1 MELGYDRAAL
11 HEYMDDINGVSEIMR
26 RSKDESSTVYYSCK
40 QQYTRLYTEIEQITR
55 KAYNK
60 VEAAE
65 SMQRTAEA
73 EFGLAMRLMEN
84 AEDENAQE
92 SASRQLQHAQELRA
106 EAEAE
111 MAVAS
116 AEYSK
121 AQARM
126 KSLTDV
132 WARYQSQLESASHK
146 VEDGLSAFV
155 TVVGNGNR
163 DLGEY
168 MNVMDKAQASLYEE
182 NPGRQS
188 ASTGSGS
195 AVQIQSVESRMS
207 SASSGEST
215 MFKTSAG
222 NTVGLATAAGV
233 TGIVMHLAGQK
244 YSFPNT
250 KAGAAKAYRTAVK
263 SGDSELIARTKDM
276 FSAGGVVQTTERRD
290 GQQYV
295 ADTMAELQMGLPDTI
310 DREMVLAGAE
320 VRKMRSPETTT
331 SEGDMKGSWKDSV
344 FFLDDDFV
352 PPYKN
357 DRNLT
362 IAEIRQDLHDT
373 CGIDL
378 GGIPFVDGVADFSSI
393 AIASL
398 STKDIVTQ
406 ATGMSSHEYDQL
418 EPLERTR
425 LFSKVFGEGKRSSNF
440 TITDRLVAER
450 QLPIPGL
457 PDGYTAQDVKRWR
470 SNPQHRFTW
479 DEQVNGGYNLVPTI
493 IHGNVS
499 HTGLVS
505 SSSKAIEYFEERAN
519 DPPEKYSWDESEAPI
534 SIDEFLKKGTT

>member
-1 MELGYDRAAL
+1 MELSYDKAAL
-11 HEYMDDINGVSEIMR
+11 HEYMDDINGVGEIMR
-26 RSKDESSTVYYSCK
+26 RSKDESSSVYYSCK
-40 QQYTRLYTEIEQITR
+40 QQYTRLYTEMEQITR
-55 KAYNK
+55 TAYNK

-73 EFGLAMRLMEN
+73 EFDLAMRLMEN
-84 AEDENAQE
+84 AEDENAQA
-92 SASRQLQHAQELRA
+92 SARRQLQYAQELRA

-121 AQARM
+121 AQAKM
-126 KSLTDV
+126 KNLTDV
-132 WARYQSQLESASHK
+132 WDRYQSQLESASHR

-168 MNVMDKAQASLYEE
+168 MNVMDKAQASLYEG
-182 NPGRQS
+182 NPAGQS
-188 ASTGSGS
+188 ASAGTGST
-195 AVQIQSVESRMS
+195 AQTQSVESGVN
-207 SASSGEST
+207 ASPREST
-215 MFKTSAG
+215 MFKTRAG
-222 NTVGLATAAGV
+222 NTVGLAKVAGV
-233 TGIVMHLAGQK
+233 TAIAMHLDGK
-244 YSFPNT
+244 EYSFSNT

-263 SGDSELIARTKDM
+263 NGDSELIARTKDM
-276 FSAGGVVQTTERRD
+276 FSAGGVVQATEPRN

-295 ADTMAELQMGLPDTI
+295 ADTMAELQAGLPDTI

-320 VRKMRSPETTT
+320 VRKMRSPETMT

-344 FFLDDDFV
+344 FYLDDEFV

-398 STKDIVTQ
+398 STKDIVTR

-425 LFSKVFGEGKRSSNF
+425 LFSEVFGEGKRTSNF
-440 TITDRLVAER
+440 TIADRLVAER

-470 SNPQHRFTW
+470 SDPRHRFTW

-534 SIDEFLKKGTT
+534 SIDEFLKKGIT

>member
-1 MELGYDRAAL
+1 MELSYDKAAL
-11 HEYMDDINGVSEIMR
+11 HEYMDDINGVGEIVR
-26 RSKDESSTVYYSCK
+26 RSKDESSSVYYSCK
-40 QQYTRLYTEIEQITR
+40 QQYTRIYTEMEQITR

-60 VEAAE
+60 VETAE

-73 EFGLAMRLMEN
+73 EFDFAMRLMEN

-92 SASRQLQHAQELRA
+92 SARRQLQHAQELRT
-106 EAEAE
+106 EAETE
-111 MAVAS
+111 MEVAS

-121 AQARM
+121 AQAKM

-132 WARYQSQLESASHK
+132 WDRYQSQLEAAAHK
-146 VEDGLSAFV
+146 VEDGFSAFV

-168 MNVMDKAQASLYEE
+168 MNVMDKAQASLYEG
-182 NPGRQS
+182 NPAGQS
-188 ASTGSGS
+188 AYAGSGS
-195 AVQIQSVESRMS
+195 TAQTQSVESRVN
-207 SASSGEST
+207 ASPREST
-215 MFKTSAG
+215 MFKTRDG
-222 NTVGLATAAGV
+222 NTVGLAKVAGV
-233 TGIVMHLAGQK
+233 TAIAMHLGGK
-244 YSFPNT
+244 EYSFSNT

-290 GQQYV
+290 EQQYV
-295 ADTMAELQMGLPDTI
+295 TDTMAELQRGLPDTI

-331 SEGDMKGSWKDSV
+331 SEGERKGSWKDSV
-344 FFLDDDFV
+344 FYLDDDFV

-362 IAEIRQDLHDT
+362 VAEIRQDLHDT

-398 STKDIVTQ
+398 STNDIVTQ
-406 ATGMSSHEYDQL
+406 ATGISSHEFDQL

-425 LFSKVFGEGKRSSNF
+425 LFSEVFGEGKRTSNF
-440 TITDRLVAER
+440 IIADRLVAER
-450 QLPIPGL
+450 RLPIPGL

-470 SNPQHRFTW
+470 SDPRHRFTW

-505 SSSKAIEYFEERAN
+505 SSSKAIEYFEERVN
-519 DPPEKYSWDESEAPI
+519 DPPEKYSWNESEAPI
-534 SIDEFLKKGTT
+534 SIDEFLRKSST

>member
-1 MELGYDRAAL
+1 MELSYDKAAL
-11 HEYMDDINGVSEIMR
+11 HEYMDDINGVGEIMR
-26 RSKDESSTVYYSCK
+26 RSKDESSSVYYSCK
-40 QQYTRLYTEIEQITR
+40 QQYTRLYTEMEQITR
-55 KAYNK
+55 TAYNK

-73 EFGLAMRLMEN
+73 EFDLAMRLMEN
-84 AEDENAQE
+84 AEDENTQE
-92 SASRQLQHAQELRA
+92 SARRQLQHAQELRA

-121 AQARM
+121 AQAKM

-132 WARYQSQLESASHK
+132 WDRFQSQLETAAHK

-168 MNVMDKAQASLYEE
+168 MNVMDKAQASLYEG
-182 NPGRQS
+182 NPAGQS
-188 ASTGSGS
+188 VSAGSGS
-195 AVQIQSVESRMS
+195 AAQTQSIESGVNA
-207 SASSGEST
+207 SAREST
-215 MFKTSAG
+215 MFKTRAG
-222 NTVGLATAAGV
+222 NTVGLAKVAGV
-233 TGIVMHLAGQK
+233 TAIAMHLDGK
-244 YSFPNT
+244 EYSFSNT

-295 ADTMAELQMGLPDTI
+295 TDTMAELQMGLPDTI

-344 FFLDDDFV
+344 FYLDDGFV

-357 DRNLT
+357 DQNLT

-425 LFSKVFGEGKRSSNF
+425 LFSEVFGEGKRTSNF
-440 TITDRLVAER
+440 TIADRLVAER

-470 SNPQHRFTW
+470 SDPRHRFTW

>member
-1 MELGYDRAAL
+1 M
-11 HEYMDDINGVSEIMR
+11 HEYMDDINGVGEIMR

-40 QQYTRLYTEIEQITR
+40 QQYTRLYTEMEQIAR

-65 SMQRTAEA
+65 SMQRIAEA
-73 EFGLAMRLMEN
+73 ELDLAMRLMEN

-92 SASRQLQHAQELRA
+92 SARRQLQHAQELRA

-121 AQARM
+121 AQAKM

-132 WARYQSQLESASHK
+132 WDRYQSQLESASHK

-163 DLGEY
+163 NLGEY
-168 MNVMDKAQASLYEE
+168 MNVMDKAQTFLYEE
-182 NPGRQS
+182 NPGGQS

-195 AVQIQSVESRMS
+195 AVQTQLVESKMS
-207 SASSGEST
+207 SASSKEST

-233 TGIVMHLAGQK
+233 TSIVMHLAGKK
-244 YSFPNT
+244 YSFSNT

-295 ADTMAELQMGLPDTI
+295 ADTMAELQAGLPDTI
-310 DREMVLAGAE
+310 DREMVMAGAE
-320 VRKMRSPETTT
+320 MRKMRAPR
-331 SEGDMKGSWKDSV
+331 EGTRGKWQGSV
-344 FFLDDDFV
+344 FFLDDAFV
-352 PPYKN
+352 PRKYNPE
-357 DRNLT
+357 NLT
-362 IAEIRQDLHDT
+362 VGEIKEQLSALY
-373 CGIDL
+373 GIQVD
-378 GGIPFVDGVADFSSI
+378 GIPFASGVADFSSI
-393 AIASL
+393 SVASI
-398 STKDIVTQ
+398 STADIVMRKKGIRQ
-406 ATGMSSHEYDQL
+406 GDYDSL
-418 EPLERTR
+418 EPLARTK
-425 LFSKVFGEGKRSSNF
+425 LLDKIFTSKRSDNYDVADQ
-440 TITDRLVAER
+440 IVAER

-457 PDGYTAQDVKRWR
+457 APGYTADDLKEWR
-470 SNPQHRFTW
+470 EKGKIKFTW
-479 DEQVNGGYNLVPTI
+479 DEQVNGGYNLIPSV
-493 IHGNVS
+493 IHES
-499 HTGLVS
+499 IAHTGLVKS
-505 SSSKAIEYFEERAN
+505 TSRAVDYFEKRKN
-519 DPPEKYSWDESEAPI
+519 DSPEKYSWDESEAPI
-534 SIDEFLKKGTT
+534 SITEFLEKRST

>member
-1 MELGYDRAAL
+1 MELSYDRAAL
-11 HEYMDDINGVSEIMR
+11 HEYMDDINGVGEIMR

-40 QQYTRLYTEIEQITR
+40 QQYTRLYTEMEQITR
-55 KAYNK
+55 KAYNN

-73 EFGLAMRLMEN
+73 EFDLAMRLMEN

-92 SASRQLQHAQELRA
+92 SARQQLQHAQELRA
-106 EAEAE
+106 EAEAKME
-111 MAVAS
+111 EAS

-121 AQARM
+121 AQAGM

-132 WARYQSQLESASHK
+132 WYRYQSQIESASHK

-168 MNVMDKAQASLYEE
+168 MNVMDKAKASLYDG
-182 NPGRQS
+182 NPAGQS
-188 ASTGSGS
+188 ASAGSGS
-195 AVQIQSVESRMS
+195 VAKTQSGESRMS
-207 SASSGEST
+207 ESPREST
-215 MFKTSAG
+215 MFKTSDG

-233 TGIVMHLAGQK
+233 TGIVMHLAGKK
-244 YSFPNT
+244 YYFSNT
-250 KAGAAKAYRTAVK
+250 KAGAAKAYRIAVK
-263 SGDSELIARTKDM
+263 SGDSELIVRTKDM

-295 ADTMAELQMGLPDTI
+295 ADTMAELQVGLPDTI

-344 FFLDDDFV
+344 FFLDNDFV

-425 LFSKVFGEGKRSSNF
+425 LFSKVFGEGKRTSNF
-440 TITDRLVAER
+440 TIADRLVAER
-450 QLPIPGL
+450 QMPIPGL

-470 SNPQHRFTW
+470 SDPQHRFTW

-499 HTGLVS
+499 HTRLVS
-505 SSSKAIEYFEERAN
+505 SSSKAIEYFEERSN
-519 DPPEKYSWDESEAPI
+519 DLPEKYSWDESEAPI